1 MSLDPNNHQNAVS
14 AAANALQAVGIAQ
27 TNNQQQQQQQQAA
40 QQYAQHQLNQNQFY
54 QQHVQQAHHRA
65 NQAASQHQQLL
76 NAATQLQQAQQA
88 QQAQQQYQS
97 AQQQLAQH
105 LPQATASA
113 TQTNQ
118 GNNNANTNS
127 LGGPVIGQGF
137 QPTQPQSEFT
147 SRQDLIS
154 YIHAYARENGFG
166 IVISHSN
173 EKAIYFTCEL
183 GGSYRNKRNIND
195 KERKRKLTTRKISC
209 PFTMVANCKKN
220 DNDEVVKWVL
230 RITNADHNHDKMNLN
245 ESFPML
251 RRRNPEINRQI
262 RELYMKGNKPL
273 VIEKLLKSTFKDI
286 LINREDI
293 YNETRKMKREERLK
307 SAQGISTQNSIP
319 QQHQQ
324 SPSHHHSQQHT
335 PQQQSQQSLKAA
347 DEAFD
352 QNIPNLLQSQG
363 IPLGLANQYV
373 AQNLQQ
379 SPTQQQQHQQNQ
391 NNNQFNPHNYN
402 LHQQAAAAAAINAVQ
417 NVGNLQQ
424 GPKEET
430 NLSNIDINLV
440 KQQGL

>member
-27 TNNQQQQQQQQAA
+27 TNNPQHQQQQQQAA
-40 QQYAQHQLNQNQFY
+40 QQYAQHQLSQNQFY
-54 QQHVQQAHHRA
+54 HQQVQQAQQRA
-65 NQAASQHQQLL
+65 SQAVSQHQQLL
-76 NAATQLQQAQQA
+76 NAATQLQQAQA
-88 QQAQQQYQS
+88 QQQHQQQYQS

-105 LPQATASA
+105 LPQATAA
-113 TQTNQ
+113 D
-118 GNNNANTNS
+118 NTG
-127 LGGPVIGQGF
+127 LGVVPTPGQGF
-137 QPTQPQSEFT
+137 QPTQPQSEFQ
-147 SRQDLIS
+147 SRHDLIS

-195 KERKRKLTTRKISC
+195 KERKRKLTTRKINC

-273 VIEKLLKSTFKDI
+273 VIEKLLKNQFKDI

-307 SAQGISTQNSIP
+307 NAQGIPTQ
-319 QQHQQ
+319 
-324 SPSHHHSQQHT
+324 T
-335 PQQQSQQSLKAA
+335 PQQSQQQTPQQTQQALK

-352 QNIPNLLQSQG
+352 QNIPNLLQGQG
-363 IPLGLANQYV
+363 LPLGLSNQYIP
-373 AQNLQQ
+373 QNIQHHQQ
-379 SPTQQQQHQQNQ
+379 SQQ
-391 NNNQFNPHNYN
+391 NNQFSPQQYN
-402 LHQQAAAAAAINAVQ
+402 LHQQAAAAINAQ
-417 NVGNLQQ
+417 NVNQALHQAQQ
-424 GPKEET
+424 QSKEDT

>member
-27 TNNQQQQQQQQAA
+27 TNNPQHQQQQQAA
-40 QQYAQHQLNQNQFY
+40 QQYAQHQLSQNQFY
-54 QQHVQQAHHRA
+54 QQQVQQAQQRA
-65 NQAASQHQQLL
+65 SQAASQHQQLL

-88 QQAQQQYQS
+88 QQQHQQQYQS

-105 LPQATASA
+105 LPQATAA
-113 TQTNQ
+113 D
-118 GNNNANTNS
+118 NTG
-127 LGGPVIGQGF
+127 LGVVPTPGQGF
-137 QPTQPQSEFT
+137 QPTQPQSEFP
-147 SRQDLIS
+147 SRHDLIS

-195 KERKRKLTTRKISC
+195 KERKRKLTTRKINC

-273 VIEKLLKSTFKDI
+273 VIEKLLKNQFKDI

-307 SAQGISTQNSIP
+307 NAQGI
-319 QQHQQ
+319 
-324 SPSHHHSQQHT
+324 PSQT
-335 PQQQSQQSLKAA
+335 PQQSQQQTPQQSQQALK

-352 QNIPNLLQSQG
+352 QNIPNLLQGQG
-363 IPLGLANQYV
+363 LPLGLGNQYIP
-373 AQNLQQ
+373 QNIQHHQQ
-379 SPTQQQQHQQNQ
+379 SQQ
-391 NNNQFNPHNYN
+391 NNQFSPQQYN
-402 LHQQAAAAAAINAVQ
+402 LHQQAAAAINAQSVNQ
-417 NVGNLQQ
+417 ALQQ
-424 GPKEET
+424 AQQSKEDT

>member
-27 TNNQQQQQQQQAA
+27 TNNPHHQQQQQQAA
-40 QQYAQHQLNQNQFY
+40 QQYAQQLQHNQYY
-54 QQHVQQAHHRA
+54 QQVQAQQQAQRA
-65 NQAASQHQQLL
+65 SQQAVSQHQQLL
-76 NAATQLQQAQQA
+76 NAANQLQQAQA
-88 QQAQQQYQS
+88 QQAQHQQQYQS

-105 LPQATASA
+105 LPQATSNSN
-113 TQTNQ
+113 QNQNNQ
-118 GNNNANTNS
+118 GLIVPTQ
-127 LGGPVIGQGF
+127 GQGF
-137 QPTQPQSEFT
+137 QPTQPQSEFG
-147 SRQDLIS
+147 SRHDLIS
-154 YIHAYARENGFG
+154 YIHSYARENGFG

-195 KERKRKLTTRKISC
+195 KERKRKLTTRKINC

-273 VIEKLLKSTFKDI
+273 VIEKLLKSHFKDI

-307 SAQGISTQNSIP
+307 NSQGLPLQQPQI

-324 SPSHHHSQQHT
+324 QVQQQA
-335 PQQQSQQSLKAA
+335 QQLQNQIVQDQSQQVQQQTAQQLK
-347 DEAFD
+347 DEANSFE
-352 QNIPNLLQSQG
+352 QNIPSLLQGQG
-363 IPLGLANQYV
+363 LPLGLTNQYLP
-373 AQNLQQ
+373 NLQQ
-379 SPTQQQQHQQNQ
+379 QTQPNPNQQN
-391 NNNQFNPHNYN
+391 NQYQYN
-402 LHQQAAAAAAINAVQ
+402 LHQQAAAAINAQ
-417 NVGNLQQ
+417 NVGQALAQQ
-424 GPKEET
+424 PKDD
-430 NLSNIDINLV
+430 NLSNIDISLV

>member
-27 TNNQQQQQQQQAA
+27 TNNPNHQQQQQHQHQQHQQA
-40 QQYAQHQLNQNQFY
+40 QYQLNHNQFY
-54 QQHVQQAHHRA
+54 QQPTYQPQPTNAQTQQ
-65 NQAASQHQQLL
+65 QISQHQQLL

-88 QQAQQQYQS
+88 QQQQYQS

-105 LPQATASA
+105 LPQATSNTALNA
-113 TQTNQ
+113 VNAA
-118 GNNNANTNS
+118 NNVAGANLT
-127 LGGPVIGQGF
+127 GVVPGVGQGF
-137 QPTQPQSEFT
+137 QPSQPQSEFA
-147 SRQDLIS
+147 SRDDLIS

-195 KERKRKLTTRKISC
+195 KERKRKLTTRKINC

-262 RELYMKGNKPL
+262 RDLYMKGNKPL
-273 VIEKLLKSTFKDI
+273 VIEKLLKSNFKDI

-307 SAQGISTQNSIP
+307 NSQGGLPQDP
-319 QQHQQ
+319 QQPQQQQ
-324 SPSHHHSQQHT
+324 SHTQPQPQSQT
-335 PQQQSQQSLKAA
+335 PQQSQQQSQQSLK

-363 IPLGLANQYV
+363 LPLNLTNQYV
-373 AQNLQQ
+373 PQNLHQHHQHHQPQQ
-379 SPTQQQQHQQNQ
+379 P
-391 NNNQFNPHNYN
+391 NNQFSQYN
-402 LHQQAAAAAAINAVQ
+402 LHQQAAAAINAAQ
-417 NVGNLQQ
+417 GQLQEAN
-424 GPKEET
+424 KEET

>member
-27 TNNQQQQQQQQAA
+27 TNNPQHQQQQQQQAA
-40 QQYAQHQLNQNQFY
+40 QQYAQHQLSQNQFY
-54 QQHVQQAHHRA
+54 QQQIQQAQQRA
-65 NQAASQHQQLL
+65 NQSVSQHQQLL
-76 NAATQLQQAQQA
+76 NAATQLQQA

-105 LPQATASA
+105 LPQATAA
-113 TQTNQ
+113 TNQ
-118 GNNNANTNS
+118 GNNNAANA
-127 LGGPVIGQGF
+127 LGVPVVGQGF

-147 SRQDLIS
+147 SRNELIS

-195 KERKRKLTTRKISC
+195 KERKRKLTTRKINC

-230 RITNADHNHDKMNLN
+230 RITNPDHNHDKMNLN

-262 RELYMKGNKPL
+262 RDLYMKGNKPL
-273 VIEKLLKSTFKDI
+273 VIEKLLKANFKDI

-307 SAQGISTQNSIP
+307 NAQGIPTSMQ
-319 QQHQQ
+319 QQ
-324 SPSHHHSQQHT
+324 SPTHH
-335 PQQQSQQSLKAA
+335 QSQQQTPQETHQSLKA

-352 QNIPNLLQSQG
+352 QNIPNLLQGQG
-363 IPLGLANQYV
+363 LPLSLTNQYV
-373 AQNLQQ
+373 QQNI
-379 SPTQQQQHQQNQ
+379 PQQQQHQQDPNA
-391 NNNQFNPHNYN
+391 NNQFNPHHYN
-402 LHQQAAAAAAINAVQ
+402 LHQQAAAAISAAQ
-417 NVGNLQQ
+417 NVGNSLQQ